1 MRTPPL
7 PVRDGLNPVR
17 LQLPQRGVTSG
28 PGHVPGTDEHTVW
41 LTVLDYLVARFPA
54 DESRL
59 REKVAG
65 REVVDDRG
73 QPVDE
78 TTPFVP
84 GGAVSLYRDPP
95 VESRV
100 PFEIDVLHEDDDLL
114 VVDKPHFL
122 ATMPRGAYVVESV
135 VVRLRRATGLSEISP
150 AHRLDRVT
158 AGVLVLTK
166 RREVRGRY
174 QELFARRRVVK
185 TYEAVSAGQPD
196 VGLPHVVRNR
206 VVKERGVLQA
216 EIVSGEPNTETR
228 IEMLDQCTDPVQG
241 VLRRFR
247 LYPRTGKIHQLRLH
261 MASIGSPILND
272 NFYPSFYDVA
282 PDDYAAPVQL
292 LARSLAFDDPV
303 TGRRREF
310 VSRRELAAWV
320 PPEQSAGDR

>member
-1 MRTPPL
+1 M
-7 PVRDGLNPVR
+7 
-17 LQLPQRGVTSG
+17 
-28 PGHVPGTDEHTVW
+28 
-41 LTVLDYLVARFPA
+41 
-54 DESRL
+54 
-59 REKVAG
+59 
-65 REVVDDRG
+65 
-73 QPVDE
+73 
-78 TTPFVP
+78 
-84 GGAVSLYRDPP
+84 
-95 VESRV
+95 
-100 PFEIDVLHEDDDLL
+100 
-114 VVDKPHFL
+114 
-122 ATMPRGAYVVESV
+122 
-135 VVRLRRATGLSEISP
+135 
-150 AHRLDRVT
+150 
-158 AGVLVLTK
+158 
-166 RREVRGRY
+166 
-174 QELFARRRVVK
+174 
-185 TYEAVSAGQPD
+185 
-196 VGLPHVVRNR
+196 
-206 VVKERGVLQA
+206 LQA